1 MTRTSRKLV
10 LLFLLLILLPVALLT
25 WRSVESLRDERESV
39 QAEERLLA
47 GPLQDTLERSLSSLT
62 QGIAYADPRGLDLA
76 VYESFAEV
84 EQAFRLDASGRLA
97 YPLFASLALH
107 QRRPAFDAVMAQ
119 AERLELREHSYPAAR
134 EAYRKA
140 YGNAASGAEEAEALN
155 ALGRAA
161 LAAGD
166 LGTAAEAHR
175 RLTLYGLTFDAD
187 GAHPA
192 TLSHLR
198 LAEYLGADQGQT
210 VLADWTRALLDG
222 RYPLYPGV
230 RQALASARGLIAAWP
245 PEDEG
250 DRSLLADLDR
260 AERRL
265 AFAERFADLLRDRLP
280 QQTGYVSGLR
290 PDSLSFL
297 LYARRLAD
305 GETIGLSFDLE
316 QLRQALLRSPAGE
329 RLVQRGFD
337 LVLFAREGRGAFAGA
352 HRATIY
358 RVLPAGEWLAGLQLG
373 ISATDAGSVVSYY
386 RKRNLMVLSGIFLLV
401 GFVALGG
408 YVMLRDTHREV
419 RLARLRSEFV
429 ANVSHELRTPLTAI
443 RMNAETLLAGRY
455 RTPEKRD
462 EFLRSVIR
470 ESDRLSRLVDNI
482 LAFAQLDSGRQ
493 TYDFRPCDLAGVVR
507 TALEPLE
514 PQLQR
519 RGFTLEVEIAADL
532 PPLRANRNALTVAA
546 ANLLA
551 NATKYSVERLELRVT
566 VAARGKDQVLEVADR
581 GIGVPPAERE
591 RIFEKFYRASNAAD
605 GTATGAGVGLA
616 LTRSIAEAHGGR
628 VELEARL
635 DGGTLFRLVLPA
647 KQS

>member
-47 GPLQDTLERSLSSLT
+47 GPLQDALERSLNSLT
-62 QGIAYADPRGLDLA
+62 QGIAYADPRSLDLA

-84 EQAFRLDASGRLA
+84 EQAFRVDAAGRLT
-97 YPLFASLALH
+97 YPLFAPLTLG
-107 QRRPAFDAVMAQ
+107 QRRPAFDAIMTQ
-119 AERLELREHSYPAAR
+119 AEELELREHSYPAAR
-134 EAYRKA
+134 DAYRQAWK
-140 YGNAASGAEEAEALN
+140 NAASGAEEAEALN

-198 LAEYLGADQGQT
+198 LAEYLGASQGQA
-210 VLADWTRALLDG
+210 VLADWARALLEG

-245 PEDEG
+245 SEDAG
-250 DRSLLADLDR
+250 DRALLADLDR

-265 AFAERFADLLRDRLP
+265 AFAERFVDLLRERLP
-280 QQTGYVSGLR
+280 RQTGYVSGLR
-290 PDSLSFL
+290 PNGASFL
-297 LYARRLAD
+297 LYARQLAD

-316 QLRQALLRSPAGE
+316 QLQQALVRSTAGE
-329 RLVQRGFD
+329 RLAQRGFD
-337 LVLFAREGRGAFAGA
+337 LALFAREGRGAFAGS

-358 RVLPAGEWLAGLQLG
+358 RMVPAGEWLAGLQLG
-373 ISATDAGSVVSYY
+373 IFATDAASVVSYY
-386 RKRNLMVLSGIFLLV
+386 RKRNLAVLSGIFLLV

-429 ANVSHELRTPLTAI
+429 ANVSHELRTPLAAI

-470 ESDRLSRLVDNI
+470 ESDRLTRLVDNI

-493 TYDFRPCDLAGVVR
+493 TYDLQPCDLAGVVR
-507 TALEPLE
+507 AALEPLE

-519 RGFTLEVEIAADL
+519 RGFTLEVEIADDL
-532 PPLRANRNALTVAA
+532 PPLRGDRGALIIAA
-546 ANLLA
+546 TNLLA
-551 NATKYSVERLELRVT
+551 NAAKYSVERLELRVT
-566 VAARGKDQVLEVADR
+566 VAAQGEDQVLEVADR

-591 RIFEKFYRASNAAD
+591 RIFEKFYRASNATACI
-605 GTATGAGVGLA
+605 ATGAGVGLA

-628 VELEARL
+628 VELEARP
-635 DGGTLFRLVLPA
+635 GGGSLFRLVLPA
-647 KQS
+647 EKS